1 VSSRWARTALCTL
14 ALAAATLLGTVGAG
28 ARTTTV
34 RAGVD
39 APPLALASQTPW
51 VTPTQPWF
59 NLAFAIGPSEGPA
72 SALHVSLTFYSRMDD
87 ESQLEQSIS
96 GTPQAAVLLRVPDV
110 PVSAGAGGLTAS
122 SCVTVLPDA
131 SAGAPAAGAGACVA
145 GSQTLTLGCS
155 PGTGRCGDVYPVAVS
170 LLRQGSA
177 APLAHFTT
185 FVTYQEAGA
194 PGSIGQ
200 GGQLRV
206 GVVVPVTTGAGAVA
220 MAVALSDHADVATTL
235 AVSPLAVGVIEQGRS
250 RDGLRALGQLASLS
264 SDEVVDQPYVPVN
277 LAALSGEGLT
287 GEIGA
292 QVGRGDELLRAAG
305 LKPAGGP
312 WIDTSSSFAQG
323 DAANLA
329 AGMQAAG
336 STQLVLSDGDLASGG
351 LSNYTFAQ
359 PFTIDLG
366 HGSTLPAVASNSTL
380 SARFTAT
387 PRDPVLGAEQLLAA
401 LSFVHFENASLSDA
415 RGVVVDPP
423 AGWRASGTFVETLLG
438 GLSGNPALSAVTL
451 SQLFDK
457 VPVGG
462 NREPSTRRLQAGPAG
477 HGISHSAAVRI
488 AQSRQA
494 LGSYSAAV
502 SGPSGCGSQH
512 VGPVPELTSLSDA
525 LLATE
530 TKGLSPTGRSA
541 ALTAYGKAFDAET
554 GRITLA
560 TERTVTFTSQR
571 APIPITVLSSA
582 PYPVCVIVTLAS
594 DKFIFPDGSTRN
606 LLLDRPT
613 TSVRVTA
620 QARTSGDRLP
630 IDVTL
635 HTADG
640 QLVLARTVLTVQ
652 STAISFVGVALTVL
666 AGAVLLAWW
675 VRTWRRSRR
684 ARPRAH

>member
-1 VSSRWARTALCTL
+1 LF
-14 ALAAATLLGTVGAG
+14 
-28 ARTTTV
+28 
-34 RAGVD
+34 
-39 APPLALASQTPW
+39 SQTSW

-59 NLAFAIGPSEGPA
+59 NLALVIGTSQGPA
-72 SALHVSLTFYSRMDD
+72 AGLHVSLTFYSRMDD
-87 ESQLEQSIS
+87 ESQLQQSIS

-110 PVSAGAGGLTAS
+110 PVSAGTGALSAS

-131 SAGAPAAGAGACVA
+131 SASAPAAGTGACPA
-145 GSQTLTLGCS
+145 GSRTLTLGCVPDS
-155 PGTGRCGDVYPVAVS
+155 GRCGDVYPVTVS

-194 PGSIGQ
+194 TASIGL

-206 GVVVPVTTGAGAVA
+206 GVVVPVTSGAGAVA
-220 MAVALSDHADVATTL
+220 MAGALSDHGDVATTL
-235 AVSPLAVGVIEQGRS
+235 TVSPLAVSAIEQGRS
-250 RDGLRALGQLASLS
+250 RDEVRALDQLASLS
-264 SDEVVDQPYVPVN
+264 GDEVVSQPYVPVN
-277 LAALSGEGLT
+277 LAALSGAGLS
-287 GEIGA
+287 GEISA
-292 QVGRGDELLRAAG
+292 QLGRGDELLRAAG

-323 DAANLA
+323 DATNLA
-329 AGMQAAG
+329 AGMHVAG
-336 STQLVLSDGDLASGG
+336 SPQLVLNDGDLASAG

-359 PFTIDLG
+359 PFTLDLG
-366 HGSTLPAVASNSTL
+366 HGSTVPAVGSNSTL

-401 LSFVHFENASLSDA
+401 LSFVHFENAALTQA
-415 RGVVVDPP
+415 RGVVVAPP
-423 AGWRASGTFVETLLG
+423 PGWRASGAFMETLLG
-438 GLSGNPALSAVTL
+438 GLSGNPALSPVTL
-451 SQLFDK
+451 SQLFAT
-457 VPVGG
+457 VPAGG
-462 NREPSTRRLQAGPAG
+462 NREPPTRRLQPGPAG
-477 HGISHSAAVRI
+477 HGITHSAAVRI

-494 LGSYSAAV
+494 LGAYSTAV
-502 SGPSGCGSQH
+502 SGPSGCGPQH
-512 VGPVPELTSLSDA
+512 VGAVPELTSLSDA

-530 TKGLSPTGRSA
+530 AKGLSTAGRSA

-554 GRITLA
+554 GKITLA

-582 PYPVCVIVTLAS
+582 PYPVCVTVTLAS
-594 DKFIFPDGSTRN
+594 DKFTFPDGSTRN

-635 HTADG
+635 HTSDG

-666 AGAVLLAWW
+666 AGAVLLFWW